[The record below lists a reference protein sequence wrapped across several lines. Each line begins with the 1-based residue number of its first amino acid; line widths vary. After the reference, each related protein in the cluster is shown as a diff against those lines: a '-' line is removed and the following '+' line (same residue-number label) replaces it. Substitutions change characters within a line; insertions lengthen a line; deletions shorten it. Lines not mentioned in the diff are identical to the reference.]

1 MMRAW
6 PSNGSF
12 EFREKNTARLI
23 WRRCV
28 NGKQTVGC
36 CRQIPPA
43 RPMSTR
49 LIGKGPAT
57 FLACFKPNQRRCKD
71 QPEIS
76 DQPSRSCGTPAS
88 QRKSAIRNG
97 RADRQV
103 GIFWSKP
110 SEFTFEVSFNSF
122 ASHC

>member
-6 PSNGSF
+6 PSSGSF
-12 EFREKNTARLI
+12 EFREKNTALLI
-23 WRRCV
+23 GLRCV

-43 RPMSTR
+43 RPMLTM

-57 FLACFKPNQRRCKD
+57 FLACFKSHHRRCKD

-76 DQPSRSCGTPAS
+76 DQPPTGKAPAS
-88 QRKSAIRNG
+88 QRKSEIRDR
-97 RADRQV
+97 RAERQV
-103 GIFWSKP
+103 
-110 SEFTFEVSFNSF
+110 
-122 ASHC
+122 

>member
-6 PSNGSF
+6 PSSGSF
-12 EFREKNTARLI
+12 EFREKNMARLI

-57 FLACFKPNQRRCKD
+57 FLACFKSNHRRCKD
-71 QPEIS
+71 KPEIS
-76 DQPSRSCGTPAS
+76 DQPPTRKDPAS
-88 QRKSAIRNG
+88 QRKSAIRNR

-110 SEFTFEVSFNSF
+110 FEFIFEVS
-122 ASHC
+122 